1 MHCCC
6 WFFSHER
13 YPPYSIVGGVP
24 AKVIGMRF
32 PKSIADKLLSID
44 FKKITKDNLKE
55 HLELLRIHLD
65 ENNVDEIVKKIN
77 NL

>member
-1 MHCCC
+1 M
-6 WFFSHER
+6 
-13 YPPYSIVGGVP
+13 P